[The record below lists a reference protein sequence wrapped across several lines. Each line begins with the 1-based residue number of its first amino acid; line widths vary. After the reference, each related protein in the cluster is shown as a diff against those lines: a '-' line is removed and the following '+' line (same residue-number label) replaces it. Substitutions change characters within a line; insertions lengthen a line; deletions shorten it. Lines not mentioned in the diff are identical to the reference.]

1 MGLKQTFKS
10 LDTIFFWGLFAIL
23 VLSALMHALVFII
36 NWEDW
41 FFGIKLA
48 GLSAGMYLLAKS
60 VSAIVLAFSLVQFP
74 KYKKL
79 ITFMAV
85 AYYGFILYSSA
96 VTIQKNTNGQ
106 QSFSN
111 VLAILFLIPVLYFII
126 TILASRLDTGKEDED
141 HENQIS
147 GASTPEREIKPRTVK
162 IIIVIA
168 GFIALIFAWAILIP
182 VGFSL
187 IAPHVP
193 VLKDLSLPKAQ
204 DTLLTRVSQNG
215 TTEWQTILPGYSL
228 DPVMVKTLPECG
240 YIVYRTYWM
249 PGENWVARRAINV
262 GCRGTVVW
270 DFHQP
275 IERGTEN
282 PGTITSI
289 NPAGGKFLIR
299 LDNGKTLL
307 LDAQG
312 RIQSQGV
319 IADGNNLPEL
329 SPGLPVGFYTS
340 TLPASSV
347 TVRTLSE
354 GELRDFFTIENTV
367 NDKEITSI
375 YSVNPTPDGG
385 YLVSGTVN
393 P

>member
-1 MGLKQTFKS
+1 
-10 LDTIFFWGLFAIL
+10 IL
-23 VLSALMHALVFII
+23 VLSALMHAFVFII

-60 VSAIVLAFSLVQFP
+60 VTAIVLAIALVQFT
-74 KYKKL
+74 KYKKVITL
-79 ITFMAV
+79 IAV
-85 AYYGFILYSSA
+85 AYFGFILIDSA
-96 VTIQKNTNGQ
+96 VTIQKNTYGQ

-126 TILASRLDTGKEDED
+126 TFLASRLDTGKEDGDAETRV
-141 HENQIS
+141 S
-147 GASTPEREIKPRTVK
+147 GTSAPEYEVKPRTVK
-162 IIIVIA
+162 IIIGIA
-168 GFIALIFAWAILIP
+168 GVIALIFIWAIVIP

-193 VLKDLSLPKAQ
+193 VLKDLNVPKAQ

-215 TTEWQTILPGYSL
+215 TSEWQTILPGYSL
-228 DPVMVKTLPECG
+228 GPVMVKKLPECG
-240 YIVYRTYWM
+240 YIVYGTYWM
-249 PGENWVARRAINV
+249 PGENWVAMRAISV
-262 GCRGTVVW
+262 DCRGTVVW

-299 LDNGKTLL
+299 LDNGKILL

-312 RIQSQGV
+312 RIQEEGV
-319 IADGNNLPEL
+319 IAEGNNLLEVDPD
-329 SPGLPVGFYTS
+329 LPVGFYTS
-340 TLPASSV
+340 TPPASSV

-354 GELRDFFTIENTV
+354 GELRDFFTVENTV
-367 NDKEITSI
+367 NDKAITSI